1 MNKNIYK
8 EKILN
13 LLKKHHL
20 LNISDIHKNIK
31 DADYSTIFRNV
42 EQLVKENKIKKI
54 IIDKNNTNYESIEED
69 HYHFICNKCEKI
81 EEIKEKI
88 KIKNKE
94 ITDILIRG
102 YCNKCKKSIN
112 KK

>member
-8 EKILN
+8 NKILN
-13 LLKKHHL
+13 LLQKHHL

-54 IIDKNNTNYESIEED
+54 IIDKNNTSYENIKED

-81 EEIKEKI
+81 EEVEEKI
-88 KIKNKE
+88 NLKNKSV
-94 ITDILIRG
+94 TDVLIRG
-102 YCNKCKKSIN
+102 LCEKCKK
-112 KK
+112 